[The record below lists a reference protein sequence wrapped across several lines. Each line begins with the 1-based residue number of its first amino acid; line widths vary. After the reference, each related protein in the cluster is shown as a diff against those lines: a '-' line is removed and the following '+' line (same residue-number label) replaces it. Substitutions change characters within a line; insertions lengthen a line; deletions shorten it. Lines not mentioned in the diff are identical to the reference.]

1 MDMYRLDTTNL
12 SWSEQPID
20 TTSEIPHGRSSCCFV
35 ALNLENLL
43 LFGGYGPNPGAEI
56 QAGASWIQEPQY
68 DFGFNN
74 ELYVFNLRSS
84 RWESVDMAGTR
95 PEPRCAAAMALID
108 DGRALLHG
116 GHGCHTFSDLFIVD
130 IGKKEWI
137 SLSVGLQPPHRGWHT
152 LSRFSIGGEL
162 FFLLF
167 GGKTSS
173 DDFDRLPYYYNFSES
188 QWTVA
193 HFKNKTGGPIDCSI
207 AHHSATCVCVKDQ
220 LSVVLVGGMLPNGG
234 TGNYIFYHLKQNVRA
249 LPALSDKDLRIAELE
264 RDCEDAVSLMEAS
277 DVQWQSAWD
286 GAVAQLH
293 ENTKLQYEAALSE
306 EMKRF
311 QEKHRRDIE
320 ALAKNQN
327 TVSLLDEISHLE
339 QKLSNALSSLDE
351 VNKEHSKCVEPLCLN
366 PELAQVNEHEM
377 LGSGSFGDVYTGSFL
392 GLPVAIKAMK
402 SGCSVEDFK
411 QEILTLHR
419 LRHPN
424 IVTTYGLLM
433 VSNRQTI
440 VSERLEGSL
449 AELLDVS
456 RQQSQPLNENE
467 QIGIAL
473 DIVRA
478 VAYLHTLQSKP
489 YIHGDI
495 RPTNVLLTSA
505 MEAKLGDLGAA
516 HRLGSISGGPLSLP
530 YLAPERKAPNR
541 ISSSL
546 PSDIYSLGVTLIEIF
561 LCENPSVARRQT
573 QLLTLSSRKD
583 VFNIC
588 SRMIKDDISN
598 RPGAIY
604 CFNQFCRLPQS
615 KDAQSNPR
623 RKVQGYFGPKGHKLT
638 F

>member
-1 MDMYRLDTTNL
+1 M
-12 SWSEQPID
+12 
-20 TTSEIPHGRSSCCFV
+20 
-35 ALNLENLL
+35 
-43 LFGGYGPNPGAEI
+43 
-56 QAGASWIQEPQY
+56 
-68 DFGFNN
+68 
-74 ELYVFNLRSS
+74 
-84 RWESVDMAGTR
+84 
-95 PEPRCAAAMALID
+95 
-108 DGRALLHG
+108 
-116 GHGCHTFSDLFIVD
+116 
-130 IGKKEWI
+130 
-137 SLSVGLQPPHRGWHT
+137 
-152 LSRFSIGGEL
+152 
-162 FFLLF
+162 
-167 GGKTSS
+167 
-173 DDFDRLPYYYNFSES
+173 
-188 QWTVA
+188 
-193 HFKNKTGGPIDCSI
+193 
-207 AHHSATCVCVKDQ
+207 
-220 LSVVLVGGMLPNGG
+220 
-234 TGNYIFYHLKQNVRA
+234 
-249 LPALSDKDLRIAELE
+249 
-264 RDCEDAVSLMEAS
+264 
-277 DVQWQSAWD
+277 
-286 GAVAQLH
+286 
-293 ENTKLQYEAALSE
+293 
-306 EMKRF
+306 
-311 QEKHRRDIE
+311 
-320 ALAKNQN
+320 
-327 TVSLLDEISHLE
+327 DEISHLE

-377 LGSGSFGDVYTGSFL
+377 LGSGSFGGTFSYGVAQVFNINNLNSVLDVYTGSFL